1 MSRGNIDSV
10 LALVDEVRFAFQPLI
25 NIKTGAIV
33 AIEALARPA
42 GAHVQDLFREAAR
55 LRRLTELDVDLAV
68 KAVQAAAD
76 HESLLPLHL
85 NLFGG
90 TVVHDRERLELLR
103 EKLREVGRREHEVTL
118 EIGPPFGRIDTD
130 QLLESIGKLRSDGFQ
145 IALDGVGE
153 GDVPLTLIGDIG
165 PATIKLDRAVVH
177 GLPDDPAR
185 AAVVE
190 SVRHLCEST
199 DSLLVAEGVESD
211 RQLNSLRRNGVRL
224 VQGNLL
230 APAGRRPPTASTV
243 PGVAA
248 EVTDPHAPSIN
259 TIASGPR
266 VTEFLSPAT
275 MLSIDATADKVREVL
290 ADHTEISGV
299 VLVDEHN
306 RPQHTIDRNR
316 FLLAVTGPYGHALH
330 AKRPASRLADDPRVV
345 TTATTAMEALSMVTG
360 SDQYRMYDD
369 AIVVDEAG
377 RCLGAVRAGDLI
389 RGMAEMKVEEAAAL
403 NPLTRLPGS
412 DAIAR
417 DVARRIAAE
426 EIFAVSW
433 LDIDGFKSV
442 NDNAGFSAGDDLIR
456 SIGRGLTDAAA
467 SLSSVQVGH
476 VGGDD
481 FLLVSDLDDLVP
493 LADAVLGTTRTVG
506 DTEVTLSLATL
517 VCTTQTVADYDE
529 ASSKLA
535 PLKGS
540 AKQLTGSS
548 WVMSRPG
555 SDRVEVLRGHVA
567 GASPAPPPPA
577 GAPPMFPPQAP
588 PPPPAYPPPPASPP
602 HGFPTQDPEQM
613 HHERF

>member
-68 KAVQAAAD
+68 NAVQAAAE
-76 HESLLPLHL
+76 HESLLPLHV

-90 TVVHDRERLELLR
+90 TVVHDHDRLGLLR
-103 EKLREVGRREHEVTL
+103 EKLREVGRREQEITL
-118 EIGPPFGRIDTD
+118 EIGPPFARIDPD
-130 QLLESIGKLRSDGFQ
+130 QLLEGIGKLRSEGFQ
-145 IALDGVGE
+145 IALDGVGD
-153 GDVPLTLIGDIG
+153 GDIPLTMIGDMG
-165 PATIKLDRAVVH
+165 PATIKLDRGVVQ

-185 AAVVE
+185 VAVVE
-190 SVRHLCEST
+190 SVRHLCEATESQ
-199 DSLLVAEGVESD
+199 LVAEGVESD
-211 RQLNSLRRNGVRL
+211 RQLNALRRNGVRL

-230 APAGRRPPTASTV
+230 APAGRRPPTTSTV

-248 EVTDPHAPSIN
+248 EVTDPHSPTVS
-259 TIASGPR
+259 TLASGPR

-275 MLSIDATADKVREVL
+275 VLSMDVTADKVREVL

-306 RPQHTIDRNR
+306 RPRHTIDRNR

-330 AKRPASRLADDPRVV
+330 AKRPASRLADEPRVV
-345 TTATTAMEALSMVTG
+345 NTGTTAMEALSMVTR

-417 DVARRIAAE
+417 DVARRIAAG

-433 LDIDGFKSV
+433 LDIDGFKAV
-442 NDNAGFSAGDDLIR
+442 NDTAGFSAGDDVIR
-456 SIGRGLTDAAA
+456 SIGRSLTDAAA
-467 SLSSVQVGH
+467 ALTSVQVGH

-481 FLLVSDLDDLVP
+481 FLLVADLDDLVT
-493 LADAVLGTTRTVG
+493 LADSVLGTSRTAG
-506 DTEVTLSLATL
+506 DVEITVSLATL
-517 VCTTQTVADYDE
+517 VCTTQTVSDYDE

-535 PLKGS
+535 PLKHY

-555 SDRVEVLRGHVA
+555 SERIEVLRGQGP
-567 GASPAPPPPA
+567 GAPPVQAPPLTSTPPPPVPPTQ
-577 GAPPMFPPQAP
+577 GPPPSPPM
-588 PPPPAYPPPPASPP
+588 
-602 HGFPTQDPEQM
+602 GFPTHDPEQM
-613 HHERF
+613 HYGY

>member
-1 MSRGNIDSV
+1 MSRYDVDSV

-55 LRRLTELDVDLAV
+55 LRRLTELDVSLAV
-68 KAVQAAAD
+68 EAVRAAAD

-103 EKLREVGRREHEVTL
+103 EALHDVGRREQEITL
-118 EIGPPFGRIDTD
+118 EIGPPFARIDSNS
-130 QLLESIGKLRSDGFQ
+130 LLEGVGKLRSEGFQ

-153 GDVPLTLIGDIG
+153 GDIPLTLVGDIG
-165 PATIKLDRAVVH
+165 PATIKLDRAVVQ

-185 AAVVE
+185 IAVVE

-199 DSLLVAEGVESD
+199 ESQLVAEGVESD
-211 RQLNSLRRNGVRL
+211 RQLNALRRNGVRL

-230 APAGRRPPTASTV
+230 APPGRRPPTRSTV

-248 EVTDPHAPSIN
+248 EVSDPQGPSVN
-259 TIASGPR
+259 TLASGPR

-275 MLSIDATADKVREVL
+275 MLSMDATADQVREVL

-306 RPQHTIDRNR
+306 RPQCTIDRNR

-330 AKRPASRLADDPRVV
+330 AKRPASRLADEPRVV
-345 TTATTAMEALSMVTG
+345 NTGTTAIEALSMITG
-360 SDQYRMYDD
+360 SDPYRMYDD
-369 AIVVDEAG
+369 AIVVDEAD

-417 DVARRIAAE
+417 DVARRISAG

-433 LDIDGFKSV
+433 LDIDEFKSV
-442 NDNAGFSAGDDLIR
+442 NDTAGFSAGDDLIR
-456 SIGRGLTDAAA
+456 SIGRSLTDAAA
-467 SLSSVQVGH
+467 ALSSVQVGH

-481 FLLVSDLDDLVP
+481 FLLVSDLDDLAG
-493 LADAVLGTTRTVG
+493 LADSVLGPSRKAGDVDVTV
-506 DTEVTLSLATL
+506 SLATL
-517 VCTTQTVADYDE
+517 VCTAQTVADYDQ

-535 PLKGS
+535 PLKGY
-540 AKQLTGSS
+540 AKELRGCS
-548 WVMSRPG
+548 WVMVRPG
-555 SDRVEVLRGHVA
+555 SNRIEVLRGQA
-567 GASPAPPPPA
+567 TGAPPPQAPPLTSTPPPPA
-577 GAPPMFPPQAP
+577 PPQQAP
-588 PPPPAYPPPPASPP
+588 PPPPP
-602 HGFPTQDPEQM
+602 HGFPTRDPEQM
-613 HHERF
+613 HHNRF